1 MGSIPA
7 GARKMFSENFY
18 RVVVIY
24 LITVIKENYITAS
37 LLFEFV
43 SRFLELILFGVYPLV
58 EAA

>member
-1 MGSIPA
+1 
-7 GARKMFSENFY
+7 MFSENFH
-18 RVVVIY
+18 RVVIIY

-43 SRFLELILFGVYPLV
+43 SRFLELILFGVYHLV